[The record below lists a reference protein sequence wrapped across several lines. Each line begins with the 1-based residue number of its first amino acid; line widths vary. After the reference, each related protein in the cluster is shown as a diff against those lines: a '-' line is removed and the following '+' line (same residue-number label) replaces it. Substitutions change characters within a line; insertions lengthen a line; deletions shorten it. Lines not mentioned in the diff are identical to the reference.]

1 MHSLLISIIA
11 TRIVAAVLAQHNLIV
26 IFKTDFSL
34 YCIKP
39 FLVPIW
45 KTVGPIS
52 NFLTPKILL
61 NIALVSRIY
70 F

>member
-1 MHSLLISIIA
+1 MHNLLLSIIA

-39 FLVPIW
+39 FLVPLR
-45 KTVGPIS
+45 KTVGPVS
-52 NFLTPKILL
+52 NFLTPKISLKM
-61 NIALVSRIY
+61 ALVSRIY